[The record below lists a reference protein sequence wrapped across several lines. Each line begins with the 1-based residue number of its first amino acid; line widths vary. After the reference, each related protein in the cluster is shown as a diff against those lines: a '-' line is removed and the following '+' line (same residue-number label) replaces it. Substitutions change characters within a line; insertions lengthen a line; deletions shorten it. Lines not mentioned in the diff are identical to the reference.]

1 MKYNKL
7 TIALL
12 MAVSCQAVAEQKNE
26 LEHIQIISHNDKL
39 RTEAGSATLIGEAQL
54 EQFEFDDIHRIL
66 VLNRYV

>member
-1 MKYNKL
+1 
-7 TIALL
+7 

-54 EQFEFDDIHRIL
+54 AQKSEGASSAGPVCKMVYETHIHL
-66 VLNRYV
+66 